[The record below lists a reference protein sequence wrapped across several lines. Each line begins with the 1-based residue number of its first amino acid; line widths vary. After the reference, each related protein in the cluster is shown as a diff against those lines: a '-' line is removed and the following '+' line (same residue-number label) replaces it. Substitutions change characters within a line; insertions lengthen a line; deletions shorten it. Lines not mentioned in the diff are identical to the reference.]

1 MLLRHVVNN
10 DHLKIW
16 FRGAGK
22 PFCFSVEEFCLLIG
36 LKGLKPDKVVVPDDD
51 SLILAYFQNMGNGSL
66 KREEAL
72 NVMLQKK

>member
-1 MLLRHVVNN
+1 MVNN
-10 DHLKIW
+10 DHIEIW
-16 FRGAGK
+16 FREAGK
-22 PFCFSVEEFCLLIG
+22 PFCFSVEEFCLLTS
-36 LKGLKPDKVVVPDDD
+36 LKGLETNKVVVPDDD